1 MTESRPRGRL
11 ACCAVLALLLVASPR
26 SARSVDGF
34 LSIVEDL
41 PLMAGLTEDK
51 TSSLAF
57 DTADGRIVDAYAHG
71 TVSERQVVD
80 FYGETLPQLGWK
92 AEGKTQYA
100 RNGERLR
107 LDFAQ
112 GAGGLTVHYALSP
125 H

>member
-1 MTESRPRGRL
+1 MTESRFRGRF
-11 ACCAVLALLLVASPR
+11 AGSAALALLLVVSPR
-26 SARSVDGF
+26 SASSVDGF

-41 PLMAGLTEDK
+41 PLMSGLTED
-51 TSSLAF
+51 TGSGVAF
-57 DTADGRIVDAYAHG
+57 DTAGGRIVDAYAHG
-71 TVSERQVVD
+71 RVSERQVVD

-107 LDFAQ
+107 LEFTQSD
-112 GAGGLTVHYALSP
+112 GGLMVHYSLSP